1 MLRRDY
7 ILKLIND
14 VFAAIT
20 KLLEKETDIAERQRQ
35 LEALYS
41 IFGQDKDFFRQ
52 ASEDEII
59 SQVAL
64 SAAESANCETTEVSK
79 DEMCSRLELVAYL
92 LYADFKTSNLSF
104 SLKKDV
110 ALRSLAL
117 YERVSESSADFSL
130 ERIRKIDELK
140 KFLSLE

>member
-117 YERVSESSADFSL
+117 YERVSESSDDFSL
-130 ERIRKIDELK
+130 ERLRKIDELK